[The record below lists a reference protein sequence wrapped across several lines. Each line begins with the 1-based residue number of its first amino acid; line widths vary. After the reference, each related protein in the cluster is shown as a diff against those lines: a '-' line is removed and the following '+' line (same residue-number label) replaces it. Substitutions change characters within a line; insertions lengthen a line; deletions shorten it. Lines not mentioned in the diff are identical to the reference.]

1 MDIVYEWVRNL
12 VYYLIATNL
21 ILQLLPDQSSKKYFR
36 FFIGLMLMVLM
47 AKPALELL
55 QSRDS
60 FTTFYLEN
68 EIEQNRKEMED
79 AARYLERITKE
90 GQTDG

>member
-1 MDIVYEWVRNL
+1 MDILYEWVRNL
-12 VYYLIATNL
+12 VYFLIGTSL
-21 ILQLLPDQSSKKYFR
+21 LLQLLPDRPNKKYLR

-47 AKPALELL
+47 TKPALEFLHMKAT
-55 QSRDS
+55 

-79 AARYLERITKE
+79 AARYLETLTKE